1 MGVEEYPIDDAWKKK
16 TSSSS
21 YGEDLQDA
29 FNALDECPIPEITDA
44 EIKSNSVEIL
54 LEDNTKAA
62 IFFLDGVCKKHNLKI
77 SVPDQDGWS
86 KRVYLEPDPKSTY
99 EVARSYLK

>member
-1 MGVEEYPIDDAWKKK
+1 MGVEEYSIDDAWKNK
-16 TSSSS
+16 TSTSS
-21 YGEDLQDA
+21 YDEDLQDA
-29 FNALDECPIPEITDA
+29 FNALSNCPIPVITDV
-44 EIKSNSVEIL
+44 EIESNSVCLL

-62 IFFLDGVCKKHNLKI
+62 IFFLDGVCKEHNLRI